1 MSEGGAR
8 NKIRKKKKKKKIIQ
22 GLPGHSKKFRLNSK
36 CEV

>member
-8 NKIRKKKKKKKIIQ
+8 NKIRKKKKKKIIQ